1 MSPRPLVAIAAII
14 FLAGCLIG
22 WAARVHVAGDRYIT
36 ALAARMIAETSYF
49 NSKTDQIIGT
59 TRKETKRGQK
69 EN

>member
-1 MSPRPLVAIAAII
+1 MSPRSLVAITAII

-36 ALAARMIAETSYF
+36 ALAARMVAETSYI
-49 NSKTDQIIGT
+49 NTKADAIIGT
-59 TRKETKRGQK
+59 TQKETKR